1 MTSDTEISPQAR
13 MANDI
18 AEQFTHKSSQEA
30 ASAIATHIKMFWD
43 PRMKSELDRILD
55 GSPQD
60 LHPLAREAAQKLRDS
75 R

>member
-18 AEQFTHKSSQEA
+18 AVQFTHKSAREA
-30 ASAIATHIKMFWD
+30 AGAIANHIKMFWD
-43 PRMKSELDRILD
+43 PRMKSELDQILD
-55 GSPQD
+55 DNPQD